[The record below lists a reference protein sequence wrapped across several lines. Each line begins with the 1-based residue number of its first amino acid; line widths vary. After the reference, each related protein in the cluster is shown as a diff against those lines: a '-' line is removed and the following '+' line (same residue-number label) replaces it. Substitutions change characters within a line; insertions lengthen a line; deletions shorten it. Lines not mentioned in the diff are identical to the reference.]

1 MSIRDIPNSVAL
13 PQSAQM
19 KLRPNAVPAVRKR
32 LNIQPYQYPTGA
44 ITTSQLIQFYIPAR
58 KNTMYDPQTM
68 YLRGRVSAV
77 DPAGA
82 TTTLNKNCFSL
93 INRLQVYG
101 QDSTL
106 LEDIQNYNDLCHTLM
121 DIQMSREDKYALSAM
136 YGSGDAVST
145 GTLAAASAT
154 ARIPNGAV
162 VAAAIAGGNLTF
174 NANLDLTNVGA
185 LTTTSNN
192 IIDNGVSNPANTP
205 DANGLRFCIPIVS
218 AFGLLADTMIPT
230 GWLNSDLRFDFY
242 TENPT
247 IAFRNSGGAMVSY
260 TLADLELV
268 VDTVEFD
275 PASMAIVNQFAPV
288 GGPLFCH
295 ASTYKNYSS
304 NVAGAT
310 SGFLSTLVPHRSLSV
325 KQILQVAHMSATTG
339 QTGRDSFSRVLPCGS
354 PNFGIQLSVGGLKY
368 PQKAVG
374 TYAEAFAELQKSQH
388 SFNQLILN
396 GSINRTE
403 FYKFTDSVYDGADP
417 PVATVGAELS
427 CKSVLGFDTEIY
439 DKKGSTII
447 NGQNWTG
454 LNVFWEQNVSGN
466 GTATVPIGNPSG
478 VVNTAGGVNLQYFV
492 NYDVIYVIQ
501 DGQIS
506 VRF

>member
-32 LNIQPYQYPTGA
+32 LNIQPYQYPTGV
-44 ITTSQLIQFYIPAR
+44 INTSQLIQFYIPAR

-77 DPAGA
+77 DPVGA
-82 TTTLNKNCFSL
+82 TTTLNRNAFSL

-121 DIQMSREDKYALSAM
+121 DIQMSREDKYALSTM
-136 YGSGDAVST
+136 YGSRDVVETATVGLSNTSGGPVAIGAFPLVLVADGGAYGANSGIT
-145 GTLAAASAT
+145 ASAT
-154 ARIPNGAV
+154 VN
-162 VAAAIAGGNLTF
+162 
-174 NANLDLTNVGA
+174 NV
-185 LTTTSNN
+185 
-192 IIDNGVSNPANTP
+192 IDNGVSNPAGTP

-242 TENPT
+242 TETPQ

-260 TLADLELV
+260 SLADLELV

-288 GGPLFCH
+288 SGPLFCH

-310 SGFLSTLVPHRSLSV
+310 SGFVSTLVPHRSLSV
-325 KQILQVAHMSATTG
+325 KQILQVAHMSATSG
-339 QTGRDSFSRVLPCGS
+339 QQARDSFSRVLPCGS

-403 FYKFTDSVYDGADP
+403 FYKFTSSVYNDAVP
-417 PVATVGAELS
+417 PVAVIGNELS

-466 GTATVPIGNPSG
+466 GTATIPVGS
-478 VVNTAGGVNLQYFV
+478 NTLNTSVGAGVNLQYFV

>member
-32 LNIQPYQYPTGA
+32 LNIQPYTQPSNP
-44 ITTSQLIQFYIPAR
+44 IISSQLIQFYIPAR

-68 YLRGRVSAV
+68 YLRGRISAT
-77 DPAGA
+77 DPGTADCV
-82 TTTLNKNCFSL
+82 LNRNAFSL

-106 LEDIQNYNDLCHTLM
+106 LEDIQNYNDLCHTIM
-121 DIQMSREDKYALSAM
+121 DIQMSREDKYALSTM
-136 YGSGDAVST
+136 YGGNDFVETANFNTAADA
-145 GTLAAASAT
+145 GALGANIGALMAQIEGKTLQ
-154 ARIPNGAV
+154 
-162 VAAAIAGGNLTF
+162 
-174 NANLDLTNVGA
+174 NANNIDDGVANPGNV
-185 LTTTSNN
+185 
-192 IIDNGVSNPANTP
+192 P
-205 DANGLRFCIPIVS
+205 DANGLRFCIPVVS
-218 AFGLLADTMIPT
+218 AFGLLADTMIPV

-242 TENPT
+242 TEQCNV
-247 IAFRNSGGAMVSY
+247 AFRNLTGGGATVVSY
-260 TLADLELV
+260 SLADLELV

-288 GGPLFCH
+288 SGPLFCH
-295 ASTYKNYSS
+295 ASTYKNYTSTLPAGSS
-304 NVAGAT
+304 NFT
-310 SGFLSTLVPHRSLSV
+310 STLVPHRSLSV
-325 KQILQVAHMSATTG
+325 KQILQVAHLATVYNIDG
-339 QTGRDSFSRVLPCGS
+339 FDSFARVLPCGS
-354 PNFGIQLSVGGLKY
+354 PNLNLGLSVGGLKY
-368 PQKAVG
+368 PQKSVA

-403 FYKFTDSVYDGADP
+403 FYKFASSITG
-417 PVATVGAELS
+417 VGDELS

-454 LNVFWEQNVSGN
+454 LNVFWEQNVSDN
-466 GTATVPIGNPSG
+466 GTTTTAITPAT
-478 VVNTAGGVNLQYFV
+478 NLQFFV
-492 NYDVIYVIQ
+492 NYDVIYVVQ
-501 DGQIS
+501 DGTIS
-506 VRF
+506 IRF